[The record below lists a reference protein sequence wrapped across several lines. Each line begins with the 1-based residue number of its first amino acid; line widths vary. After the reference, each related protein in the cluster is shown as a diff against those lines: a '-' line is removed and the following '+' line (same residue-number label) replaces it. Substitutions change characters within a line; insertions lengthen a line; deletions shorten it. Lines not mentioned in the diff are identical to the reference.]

1 MRIML
6 ASLLVAGLAGCS
18 TPPQPP
24 KPVPVV
30 MAPPPRAPSLPPSV
44 APICGKP
51 VDKESFAVAGL
62 KTQLVVLAISCN
74 GNEQYNNFVKRF
86 RNDLLTQEKTMTSYF
101 SRAYGRKAS
110 DQQNDYITA
119 LANNTSRTGLASG
132 TEYCQRNTSK
142 FSEVMAL
149 KNGSELAQYAAAQPI
164 DQPLEVPD
172 CAAAPEPAPKK
183 PVAKK

>member
-1 MRIML
+1 MRIIL
-6 ASLLVAGLAGCS
+6 ASLFVAGLAGCS
-18 TPPQPP
+18 EPPPP
-24 KPVPVV
+24 PPPRTVV
-30 MAPPPRAPSLPPSV
+30 VAPPPRAPSLPAST

-51 VDKESFAVAGL
+51 ADRASFAVAGL

-74 GNEQYNNFVKRF
+74 GSDQYNDFVKRF
-86 RNDLLTQEKTMTSYF
+86 RPDLLAQEKTLGSFF

-132 TEYCQRNTSK
+132 TEYCQRNLTK

-149 KNGSELAQYAAAQPI
+149 KNGTELANYAAAQPI
-164 DQPLEVPD
+164 DQPLDVPP
-172 CAAAPEPAPKK
+172 CADTPAPVGKPPVKK
-183 PVAKK
+183 